1 MEQRE
6 ACTGNIFIQSH
17 LHDLVRQLMTLLSGR
32 KDKHS
37 VALVLASLVLGN
49 INKTLFQEFII
60 RVPRNFEHQELF
72 QKLSLI
78 QTFLLVQVL
87 KHFLDYLT
95 FLIHQEKIHS
105 TSFLQEFNF
114 LNSLGE
120 DIFTTL
126 TNLQPKFLEKLL
138 VFKIPRNSYDKLLE
152 ESFIYIAQ
160 YQTC

>member
-1 MEQRE
+1 MKPAGSVYSGPPQSVGREQ
-6 ACTGNIFIQSH
+6 NIY
-17 LHDLVRQLMTLLSGR
+17 
-32 KDKHS
+32 
-37 VALVLASLVLGN
+37 LG
-49 INKTLFQEFII
+49 
-60 RVPRNFEHQELF
+60 V
-72 QKLSLI
+72 LSLI

-126 TNLQPKFLEKLL
+126 TNL
-138 VFKIPRNSYDKLLE
+138 
-152 ESFIYIAQ
+152 
-160 YQTC
+160 